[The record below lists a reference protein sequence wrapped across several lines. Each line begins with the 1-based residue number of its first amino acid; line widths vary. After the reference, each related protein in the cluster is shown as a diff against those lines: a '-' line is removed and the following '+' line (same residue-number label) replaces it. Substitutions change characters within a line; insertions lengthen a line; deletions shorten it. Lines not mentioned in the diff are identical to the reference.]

1 MIIGLAVCECMIF
14 DAHSLKEKRSVLQ
27 RILTR
32 LKQKFNVSVAEVGFQ
47 DVWQRTKIAI
57 TVVTSSRVSTEHEIQ
72 NALKLIDSF
81 PEIERTIT
89 EIEWL

>member
-1 MIIGLAVCECMIF
+1 MIIGAAVCECLIY
-14 DAHSLKEKRSVLQ
+14 DANSLKEKRAVLQ

-32 LKQKFNVSVAEVGFQ
+32 LKQKFNVSVSEVDFQ
-47 DVWQRTKIAI
+47 DTWQRTKIAI
-57 TVVTSSRVSTEHEIQ
+57 AAVTSTRVSTELELQ

>member
-1 MIIGLAVCECMIF
+1 MIIGAVECECIIY
-14 DAHSLKEKRSVLQ
+14 DAHSLKDKRAVLQ
-27 RILTR
+27 RIITR
-32 LKQKFNVSVAEVGFQ
+32 LRQKYNVSVAEIGYQ

-57 TVVTSSRVSTEHEIQ
+57 AAAASVRAAAEKELQ

-89 EIEWL
+89 DIDWL

>member
-1 MIIGLAVCECMIF
+1 MRIGSAVCECMIY
-14 DAHSLKEKRSVLQ
+14 DAHSLKEKRAVLQ

-32 LKQKFNVSVAEVGFQ
+32 LKQKFNVSVAEVGYQ

-57 TVVTSSRVSTEHEIQ
+57 VVVTSSRISSELELQ

>member
-1 MIIGLAVCECMIF
+1 MIIGVAVCECIIN

-32 LKQKFNVSVAEVGFQ
+32 MKQKHNVSVSEVDYQ

-57 TVVTSSRVSTEHEIQ
+57 AVVTSSRVSTEKELQ
-72 NALKLIDSF
+72 NTLKFMDSF
-81 PEIERTIT
+81 PEMERTIT
-89 EIEWL
+89 DIEWL

>member
-1 MIIGLAVCECMIF
+1 MIVGFASCECIIY
-14 DAHSLKEKRSVLQ
+14 DAHSLKDKRAVLQ

-32 LKQKFNVSVAEVGFQ
+32 LKQKYNVSVSEVDFQ

-57 TVVTSSRVSTEHEIQ
+57 VTVSSARQSTERELQ
-72 NALKLIDSF
+72 NALQMIDSF

-89 EIEWL
+89 DIEWL

>member
-1 MIIGLAVCECMIF
+1 MIVGLALCECFIY
-14 DAHSLKEKRSVLQ
+14 DAHSLKDKRAVLQ

-32 LKQKFNVSVAEVGFQ
+32 LKQKFNASVSEVGYQ

-57 TVVTSSRVSTEHEIQ
+57 VVVSSATASTEHELQ
-72 NALKLIDSF
+72 NCLKLIDSF

-89 EIEWL
+89 DIEWL